1 MLKKIMC
8 LAACLVMLLLP
19 SCAESGGTTGGNTGD
34 GVPCPIEGLEWGMSA
49 DECLAA
55 LSLAEEDV
63 QYNMY
68 VGGGIDNSV
77 LVVPLSGREA
87 FGYPVKRASLT
98 VIKDYMGLP
107 VGLSQVEVE
116 FDPAPSFEEL
126 KEVMKEKVTP
136 YLVEDPENPDDAL
149 SPKQFNTTGT
159 LADADSSLV
168 EQYFPLERWFVAL
181 PDDPDADEP
190 IGKEDVPLGSV
201 TVKKA
206 DLSYGCV
213 FIDNFAATIIKAAEK
228 AVQ

>member
-8 LAACLVMLLLP
+8 LAVCLVMVLLP
-19 SCAESGGTTGGNTGD
+19 SCKGAGESSGD
-34 GVPCPIEGLEWGMSA
+34 VSGVPCPIEGLEWGMSV

-63 QYNMY
+63 QYDMY
-68 VGGGIDNSV
+68 VGGGIDNSI
-77 LVVPLSGREA
+77 LIVPLSGYEA
-87 FGYPVKRASLT
+87 FGYPVKRARLT

-107 VGLSQVEVE
+107 VGLSEVEVE
-116 FDPAPSFEEL
+116 FDPAPSFQEL
-126 KEVMKEKVTP
+126 KEVMKEKVAP

-159 LADADSSLV
+159 LADADSALV
-168 EQYFPLERWFVAL
+168 EQYFPPERWFVAL